1 MKKELLDRLESAANL
16 AGNGRCYAGM
26 GAGDAPAGVRMVLS
40 EIAAALFK
48 RGWMLR
54 SGGSVGADIA
64 FEEGAEHRKEIFFPK
79 DATVEA
85 HLIAQR
91 YCRDWNRRTSFAK
104 NLLARKSMIL
114 LGAKLDNPVSA
125 LICWTTNGQPTRVGR
140 AKPFASPQDMAFRFT
155 ISSTMHSLN
164 LAAASSLPIARVS
177 RNTLARCGGRP
188 GYEWARTVRSVHSV
202 DKEKL
207 RGFSQSRRRPS
218 KR

>member
-64 FEEGAEHRKEIFFPK
+64 FEEGAEDRKEIFFPK

-91 YCRDWNRRTSFAK
+91 CCRDWNRRTSFVK

-114 LGAKLDNPVSA
+114 LGAKLDSPVSA
-125 LICWTTNGQPTRVGR
+125 LICWTTDGQPTGGTGQAIRIASGYGIPVHNLFDNAQSQFGR
-140 AKPFASPQDMAFRFT
+140 GK
-155 ISSTMHSLN
+155 
-164 LAAASSLPIARVS
+164 LAA
-177 RNTLARCGGRP
+177 
-188 GYEWARTVRSVHSV
+188 YRTR
-202 DKEKL
+202 
-207 RGFSQSRRRPS
+207 F
-218 KR
+218 